1 MPHWS
6 KHIVFSLLFTTTDGI
21 KKIPW
26 VATCGDQEKQLLKVS
41 SLAVLVGLL
50 QEYGTTEK
58 GKEIH
63 R

>member
-6 KHIVFSLLFTTTDGI
+6 KHTVFSLLFTATDGI

-26 VATCGDQEKQLLKVS
+26 VATRGDQENQVLKVS
-41 SLAVLVGLL
+41 KTALTVGLL

-58 GKEIH
+58 AK
-63 R
+63 